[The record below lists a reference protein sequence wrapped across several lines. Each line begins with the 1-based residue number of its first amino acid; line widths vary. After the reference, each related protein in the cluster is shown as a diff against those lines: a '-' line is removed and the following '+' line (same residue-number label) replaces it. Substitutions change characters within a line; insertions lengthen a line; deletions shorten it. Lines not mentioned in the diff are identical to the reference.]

1 MQHGLRLPWTSSLP
15 TCLMRDTG
23 ARGARGKLEY
33 SLTKVQKAVITSPG
47 SGITYEDTTWNPD
60 SKEFEQ
66 PDKL

>member
-1 MQHGLRLPWTSSLP
+1 
-15 TCLMRDTG
+15 MRDTG
-23 ARGARGKLEY
+23 ACGARGKLEY

-66 PDKL
+66 PEKL